1 MAIASTSRTRVAY
14 IAEAAYGTT
23 PATPTFLEIRRTGGE
38 MRTKKTTVVSDE
50 ISLDRNIRDEYQV
63 AQDAEGQYDFELT
76 YGTFDDLLAG
86 ALFGSW
92 TTNVLTNGS
101 VEQSFTFEETVD
113 LGGGSFAY
121 SRFIGVEVDSL
132 ALNFPARKGVTGSI
146 KLMGKQQSLAT
157 AIIAG
162 ATYTAPN
169 TNVPETSVSV
179 ANLSIA
185 GLAPAPKI
193 KNLALNIANNLRIRD
208 TVGSL
213 YTDSFGSGQ
222 IDVTGSFDAY
232 FESNALYQAVLD
244 HGGGAISLTVGAVA
258 NKKYTIEMPVVRFL
272 DGARRLGGKNDDVM
286 INVPF
291 RAIYDS
297 GISGSI
303 RITRAVA

>member
-1 MAIASTSRTRVAY
+1 MPIASTSRTRVAY
-14 IAEAAYGTT
+14 VAETAYGTT

-50 ISLDRNIRDEYQV
+50 IRLDRNVRDEYQV
-63 AQDAEGQYDFELT
+63 AQDADGQYDFELT

-113 LGGGSFAY
+113 LGSGSFSY
-121 SRFIGVEVDSL
+121 SRFTGCAVDSL
-132 ALNFPARKGVTGSI
+132 ALNFPARKGVTGTI
-146 KLMGKQQSLAT
+146 KLMGQKETVDT
-157 AIIAG
+157 AIISG

-179 ANLSIA
+179 ASLAIA

-193 KNLALNIANNLRIRD
+193 KNLSLNIANNLRIRD

-244 HGGGAISLTVGAVA
+244 HGGGAISLTVGAVT
-258 NKKYTIEMPVVRFL
+258 NKKYTINMPVVRFL

-297 GISGSI
+297 GIGGSI